1 MELNNESIKN
11 DALIIT
17 KDVLKRTQNAKAKM
31 CGDKP
36 MSDAPP
42 MMMLAVAVEE
52 GEDGYEELSDFC
64 SDLGLST
71 TLSVGF
77 APLLSEKDDMV
88 DALLENAKAL
98 AGNLKTEHLF
108 FVAEGYM
115 KQFAN
120 GDADTEL
127 ANFSRGDLAKDFSDN
142 PFSSVREGIIVTG
155 VDWNASVITVANV
168 TYTYNDFG
176 VPMYDEVHIQQDEIS
191 EGYLTLPSTGR
202 MASAMVASI
211 AMMNLGWQMRDFA
224 QLMQEKPENER
235 EGE

>member
-1 MELNNESIKN
+1 MDTNNESIKN

-31 CGDKP
+31 CGEKP

-52 GEDGYEELSDFC
+52 GEDGYEELSEFC
-64 SDLGLST
+64 SDLGLSR

-77 APLLSEKDDMV
+77 APLLSEKEDMV
-88 DALLENAKAL
+88 DALLENAKGL

-115 KQFAN
+115 KKFGN
-120 GDADTEL
+120 EDADTEL
-127 ANFSRGDLAKDFSDN
+127 ANHSRGDLAKDFSEN
-142 PFSSVREGIIVTG
+142 PFSSVREGIVVTG
-155 VDWNASVITVANV
+155 VDWDASVITVANV
-168 TYTYNDFG
+168 TYTYDDFG
-176 VPMYDEVHIQQDEIS
+176 VPVYDEPQFSQDDIN
-191 EGYLTLPSTGR
+191 GDYLRLATTGR
-202 MASAMVASI
+202 MASAMVASV

-224 QLMQEKPENER
+224 QFMQEKPDNER